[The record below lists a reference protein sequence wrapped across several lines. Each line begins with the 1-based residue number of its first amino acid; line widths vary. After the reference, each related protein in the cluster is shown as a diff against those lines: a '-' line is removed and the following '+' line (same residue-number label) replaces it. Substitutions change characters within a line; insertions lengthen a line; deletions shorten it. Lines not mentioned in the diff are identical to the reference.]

1 VQVLAN
7 SRSQIREYHALHTE
21 LEAITAGIN
30 ARWGTADWQPL
41 QLRMERCD
49 TPDLMALQRLAR
61 FCLVSSLHD
70 GMNLVA
76 KEFVASRSD
85 GDGVLILSRFAG
97 SALELNGALP
107 VHPYC
112 LEQLSAAMAL
122 ALRMPEQERRQR
134 MEQMRRQVT
143 EHNVYRWGGEIVSD
157 ILQLQLLHPPV
168 RQPAPSS
175 RVVAHV

>member
-1 VQVLAN
+1 
-7 SRSQIREYHALHTE
+7 
-21 LEAITAGIN
+21 
-30 ARWGTADWQPL
+30 
-41 QLRMERCD
+41 
-49 TPDLMALQRLAR
+49 
-61 FCLVSSLHD
+61 
-70 GMNLVA
+70 
-76 KEFVASRSD
+76 
-85 GDGVLILSRFAG
+85 
-97 SALELNGALP
+97 
-107 VHPYC
+107 
-112 LEQLSAAMAL
+112 MAL